1 MNALILLMLRFS
13 LFGFPITV
21 HWMFW
26 LSTALLGGA
35 DGARNTAQMHALVAF
50 MLAAFLSVLIH
61 ELGHASVMR
70 KFGDRS
76 VQVVLYAFGGYA
88 QGSRWFSRWED
99 ILVTAA
105 GPGLQ
110 IAAGLAVYFAMGI
123 WQPPSAWLVYLG
135 VQFIF
140 VSIFW
145 ALLNLVPI
153 LPLDGGK
160 LCSAITG
167 KPRLA
172 LRIGLQQLEAAPGR
186 AANPLDERIIRLR
199 PFVSA
204 TPHDEIVP
212 LPPRRP
218 QPALRRAR
226 SISQSGAHLPPGE
239 GCGRKSREMAHRA
252 AASRRI
258 DRG

>member
-1 MNALILLMLRFS
+1 LKFPSNGMNALILLMLRFS
-13 LFGFPITV
+13 LFGFPITI

-26 LSTALLGGA
+26 LNTALLGGA
-35 DGARNTAQMHALVAF
+35 IGASTPAEMRALVAF
-50 MLAAFLSVLIH
+50 MIAAFLSVLIH

-99 ILVTAA
+99 ILLTAA

-110 IAAGLAVYFAMGI
+110 IAAGLAVHFLLGI
-123 WQPPSAWLVYLG
+123 LDPSISWFTYLAA
-135 VQFIF
+135 QFVF

-145 ALLNLVPI
+145 AILNLVPI
-153 LPLDGGK
+153 LPLDGGR

-172 LRIGLQQLEAAPGR
+172 LRISLVTAVVLAAGFLYLGYGLFTPIFFGMLAYNNWQQLQQ
-186 AANPLDERIIRLR
+186 
-199 PFVSA
+199 
-204 TPHDEIVP
+204 
-212 LPPRRP
+212 
-218 QPALRRAR
+218 AR
-226 SISQSGAHLPPGE
+226 
-239 GCGRKSREMAHRA
+239 
-252 AASRRI
+252 
-258 DRG
+258 

>member
-1 MNALILLMLRFS
+1 MFPSNGMNALFLLMLRFS

-26 LSTALLGGA
+26 LNTALLGGA
-35 DGARNTAQMHALVAF
+35 IGASTPAEMRALAAF
-50 MLAAFLSVLIH
+50 MIAAFLSVLIH

-70 KFGDRS
+70 KFGDRN

-88 QGSRWFSRWED
+88 QGSRWFSRWQD
-99 ILVTAA
+99 ILLTAA

-123 WQPPSAWLVYLG
+123 WQPPSVWLGYLAA
-135 VQFIF
+135 QFMF

-145 ALLNLVPI
+145 AILNLVPI
-153 LPLDGGK
+153 LPLDGGR

-172 LRIGLQQLEAAPGR
+172 LRISLVTAVVLAAGFLYLGYGLFTPIFFGMLAYNNWQQLR
-186 AANPLDERIIRLR
+186 
-199 PFVSA
+199 
-204 TPHDEIVP
+204 
-212 LPPRRP
+212 
-218 QPALRRAR
+218 QAR
-226 SISQSGAHLPPGE
+226 
-239 GCGRKSREMAHRA
+239 
-252 AASRRI
+252 
-258 DRG
+258 

>member
-1 MNALILLMLRFS
+1 MKFPSNGMNALILLMLRFS

-172 LRIGLQQLEAAPGR
+172 LRISFVCAIVLAAGFLYLGYGLFTPMFFGMLAYNNWKQLQGEPQI
-186 AANPLDERIIRLR
+186 PWM
-199 PFVSA
+199 SA
-204 TPHDEIVP
+204 
-212 LPPRRP
+212 
-218 QPALRRAR
+218 
-226 SISQSGAHLPPGE
+226 
-239 GCGRKSREMAHRA
+239 
-252 AASRRI
+252 
-258 DRG
+258 

>member
-13 LFGFPITV
+13 LFGFPITI

-26 LSTALLGGA
+26 LNTALLGGA
-35 DGARNTAQMHALVAF
+35 IGASTPAEMRALVAF
-50 MLAAFLSVLIH
+50 MIAAFLSVLIH

-88 QGSRWFSRWED
+88 QGSRWFSRWQD
-99 ILVTAA
+99 ILLTAA

-110 IAAGLAVYFAMGI
+110 IAAGLAVHFLLGI
-123 WQPPSAWLVYLG
+123 LEPSISWFTYLAA
-135 VQFIF
+135 QFVF

-145 ALLNLVPI
+145 AILNLVPI
-153 LPLDGGK
+153 LPLDGGR

-172 LRIGLQQLEAAPGR
+172 LRISLVTAIVLAAGFLYLGYGLFTPIFFGMLAYNNWQQLQQ
-186 AANPLDERIIRLR
+186 
-199 PFVSA
+199 
-204 TPHDEIVP
+204 
-212 LPPRRP
+212 
-218 QPALRRAR
+218 AR
-226 SISQSGAHLPPGE
+226 
-239 GCGRKSREMAHRA
+239 
-252 AASRRI
+252 
-258 DRG
+258 